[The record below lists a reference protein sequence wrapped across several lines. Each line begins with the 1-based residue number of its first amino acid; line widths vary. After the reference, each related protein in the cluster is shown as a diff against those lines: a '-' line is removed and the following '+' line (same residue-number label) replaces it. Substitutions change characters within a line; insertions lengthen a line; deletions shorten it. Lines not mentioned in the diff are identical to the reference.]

1 MPDFT
6 FIAMARTGVK
16 SNGTLTA
23 NSEREAALILDGRG
37 LFPVKIDLA
46 RNQPLGGGKGG
57 GLFTPKVKGRALAT
71 MYSQLADL
79 LHSGVPLLRSLELL
93 ERQSVNPTLQAV
105 LRDVRAKV
113 ADGTGLA
120 QAMGQHPHIFGEL
133 AVSMI
138 RAGQEGGFLE
148 EVLQRIATFVEHQED
163 MKAKVIGALAYPAF
177 LGVAGFLVLNILIIF
192 FVPKFAKIFDKL
204 KEKGELPT
212 LTQYLMGFSEF
223 IRSWPGII
231 AIVGAFVGFIAFIRW
246 TRGAGRSWA
255 DRVKIRLPL
264 FGSIFMNLALSRF
277 CRILGTMLHNGIP
290 ILKALNIAKDSTG
303 NKVLSLAI
311 EKSAENVT
319 AGQKLADPLRRSG
332 YFPTDVVE
340 MITIAEEANSL
351 ETVLIN
357 IANSLEKRTA
367 RNLDL
372 MVKLLEPIMLLVMAG
387 FTLLIVAGLLLP
399 VFKMGSAVG

>member
-6 FIAMARTGVK
+6 FTAMARTGTK
-16 SNGTLTA
+16 STGTLTA

-46 RNQPLGGGKGG
+46 RTQPLGTGGKLGF
-57 GLFTPKVKGRALAT
+57 FTKKVKGRQLAT

-93 ERQSVNPTLQAV
+93 ERQSTNPTLQAV

-120 QAMGQHPHIFGEL
+120 ESMAQHPQVFGDL

-148 EVLQRIATFVEHQED
+148 EVLQRIAGFVENQED
-163 MKAKVIGALAYPAF
+163 LKAKVVGALAYPVFLAF
-177 LGVAGFLVLNILIIF
+177 AGFAVLNILVIF
-192 FVPKFAKIFDKL
+192 FVPKFGKIFEKL
-204 KEKGELPT
+204 KEKGELPA
-212 LTQYLMGFSEF
+212 LTTYLLEFSDF
-223 IRSWPGII
+223 MRSWHGAVAILLGITGL
-231 AIVGAFVGFIAFIRW
+231 VFFVRWIRN
-246 TRGAGRSWA
+246 GGRAWA

-264 FGSIFMNLALSRF
+264 FGGIFMSLALSRF
-277 CRILGTMLHNGIP
+277 CRILGTMLQNGIP
-290 ILKALNIAKDSTG
+290 ILKALQIAKDSTG
-303 NKVLSLAI
+303 NKVLSMAI

-351 ETVLIN
+351 ETVLISV
-357 IANSLEKRTA
+357 ANSLEKRTA

-387 FTLLIVAGLLLP
+387 VTLTIVMGLLLP